1 MYHEWVDLHFQS
13 ATFHR
18 AGHFT
23 AKLTFC
29 DLKLIL
35 ASWAV
40 NLNPLSRFN
49 SGGKDWSILESGNS
63 KTKNSTTSV
72 TRNLPSRNSSDCGSY
87 IAVGPKTIV
96 AEELS
101 NMGIILG
108 Q

>member
-29 DLKLIL
+29 NLKLIL

-49 SGGKDWSILESGNS
+49 SGGKDWSILECKMPKQKIAPPLSHETFQVEIVLIVVLILPLVL
-63 KTKNSTTSV
+63 KQLLQ
-72 TRNLPSRNSSDCGSY
+72 RN
-87 IAVGPKTIV
+87 
-96 AEELS
+96 
-101 NMGIILG
+101 
-108 Q
+108 